1 MNSRTKALVQYAA
14 VAAAAVAAASVWS
27 QNRPEQ
33 GLLLDAQTWQ
43 EEVMTA
49 STGDWPRDGWYRI
62 VAQERG
68 VDVRAVKPGE
78 GGTVASDALYFRLP
92 GTTLKQGLRPSY
104 RHLEVLQQPRLG
116 RDHELSLGNGRFS
129 LRVEEVAAG
138 LQYAI
143 GYGHAT
149 YTYLLGPTGTQT
161 SVRAVADLDGDS
173 QPDFVVDTDEATYLL
188 LSTQARPGPNLPT
201 AEIAF
206 HGC

>member
-1 MNSRTKALVQYAA
+1 MNRRNKALVQYAL
-14 VAAAAVAAASVWS
+14 VAAAALAAASVWS

-62 VAQERG
+62 VAQDRG
-68 VDVRAVKPGE
+68 VEVRAVRPGE

-92 GTTLKQGLRPSY
+92 GTALRQGLRAGY
-104 RHLEVLQQPRLG
+104 DG
-116 RDHELSLGNGRFS
+116 RYT
-129 LRVEEVAAG
+129 LRVDEVAAG

-143 GYGHAT
+143 GYGQVT
-149 YTYLLGPTGTQT
+149 YTYLLGPNGTQS

-173 QPDFVVDTDEATYLL
+173 RPDFVVDTEEATYLL
-188 LSTQARPGPNLPT
+188 LSTQARPGLNVPT